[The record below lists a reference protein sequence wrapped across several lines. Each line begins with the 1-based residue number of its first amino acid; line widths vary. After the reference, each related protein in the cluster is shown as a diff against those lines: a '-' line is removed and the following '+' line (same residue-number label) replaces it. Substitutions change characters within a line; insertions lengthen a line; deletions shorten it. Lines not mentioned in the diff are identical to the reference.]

1 MKKILGLI
9 LELNP
14 FHLGHEYF
22 INEAKKIVNPDVTI
36 GVVSSNFTMRGEP
49 MVMDKFQKTKLLI
62 DNSICDLVMELPFIS
77 CINSSDYFTNNSI
90 NILKD
95 LKVTDICFG
104 AEVDNIN
111 ILYDIIN
118 ILKTEQYNHLLKEY
132 LNKGFSY
139 ATSSFKAIQAITD
152 NIDIL
157 KNYPLPNNTLAI
169 GYLKAI
175 EGTNITPHLVKRID
189 NDYYESQVNDTGFSS
204 ARALRNALDNN
215 ENIDKYIPIFSYN
228 FSFYKPSVLNNNL
241 YYLFKYRLLKEDLN
255 SISGVNEGI
264 ENRLQNFIY
273 LNSYEE
279 YVKNVQTKR
288 YQENKIKRLILNIL
302 LNIPKKMENTYSYYL
317 RIMGMN
323 VIGKKYINTLPKDI
337 KNNIITSF
345 KNNNNEIVKIELTS
359 TKLYGIICNN
369 NELYNEEFK
378 VPYRKD

>member
-36 GVVSSNFTMRGEP
+36 AVVSSNFTMRGEP
-49 MVMDKFQKTKLLI
+49 TVMDKFQKTKLLI
-62 DNSICDLVMELPFIS
+62 DNNICDLVMELPFIS
-77 CINSSDYFTNNSI
+77 CINSSDYFTYNSI
-90 NILKD
+90 SILKD

-118 ILKTEQYNHLLKEY
+118 ILKTDQYNHILKEY

-139 ATSSFKAIQAITD
+139 ATSSFKAIQTITD

-175 EGTNITPHLVKRID
+175 EGTNITPHLIKRID
-189 NDYYESQVNDTGFSS
+189 NDYYESQVNETGFSS

-215 ENIDKYIPIFSYN
+215 ENINKYIPIFSYN
-228 FSFYKPSVLNNNL
+228 FSFYKPFVLNNNL
-241 YYLFKYRLLKEDLN
+241 YYLLKYRLLKEDLN
-255 SISGVNEGI
+255 NISGVNEGI

-279 YVKNVQTKR
+279 YVRNVQTKR

-302 LNIPKKMENTYSYYL
+302 LNIPKKMENTFSYYL

-323 VIGKKYINTLPKDI
+323 AIGKKYINTLPKDI